1 MKLKVNDSLEESLRK
16 LIARTKKPSFDNN
29 KGLTKIE
36 QSILLDSIE
45 FIEQLLEI
53 EKEPT
58 RESSKR
64 SVESWVGN
72 NR

>member
-1 MKLKVNDSLEESLRK
+1 MKLRVNDSLEESLKK

-58 RESSKR
+58 RESSER
-64 SVESWVGN
+64 SVES
-72 NR
+72 

>member
-1 MKLKVNDSLEESLRK
+1 MKLRVNDSLEESLKK

-53 EKEPT
+53 KKEPT
-58 RESSKR
+58 RESSEQ
-64 SVESWVGN
+64 SVES
-72 NR
+72 